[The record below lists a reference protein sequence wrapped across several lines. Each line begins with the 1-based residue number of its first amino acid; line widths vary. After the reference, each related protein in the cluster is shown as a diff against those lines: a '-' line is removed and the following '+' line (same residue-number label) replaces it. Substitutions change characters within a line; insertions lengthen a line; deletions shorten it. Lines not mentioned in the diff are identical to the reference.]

1 MSQNKEK
8 TAEELAYCVKSDMDI
23 ENIVDK
29 FRHDLQELDYGN
41 RVAAIRKAIEHL
53 NQGCTVNYVADGF
66 REWYGITIDTD
77 ELKKIL
83 LQSKDLLPEE
93 ERKKNIDKSLLT
105 IERPE
110 DGKKIDLAYLQHK
123 YKKGYPY
130 IDDLY
135 RENIF
140 PYSGSDLCE
149 ALYFQAV
156 YNLCKDREEIDEYF
170 ENLKRERDP
179 LTGSL
184 FHISSK
190 SLQNP

>member
-8 TAEELAYCVKSDMDI
+8 IAEELAYCVKSDMDI

-41 RVAAIRKAIEHL
+41 RVAAIRKAIEHM
-53 NQGCTVNYVADGF
+53 NQGCTVNYVVDGL
-66 REWYGITIDTD
+66 REWYGITMDPD
-77 ELKKIL
+77 ELKNLL
-83 LQSKDLLPEE
+83 LQSQDLLPEE

-123 YKKGYPY
+123 YKLGYHY
-130 IDDLY
+130 IDTLY
-135 RENIF
+135 REKIF
-140 PYSGSDLCE
+140 SYSGSDLCE

-156 YNLCKDREEIDEYF
+156 CNLCKDRSEIDKYF
-170 ENLKRERDP
+170 KDLKMKREAARKEEE
-179 LTGSL
+179 
-184 FHISSK
+184 HRI
-190 SLQNP
+190 

>member
-1 MSQNKEK
+1 MNKEKEK
-8 TAEELAYCVKSDMDI
+8 TAEELAYYVKSDLDI
-23 ENIVDK
+23 QEIVKK
-29 FRHDLQELDYGN
+29 FQHDLQELDYGN

-53 NQGCTVNYVADGF
+53 NQGCTVNYVVDGL

-93 ERKKNIDKSLLT
+93 ERKKNIDKNLLSL
-105 IERPE
+105 ERPE

-123 YKKGYPY
+123 YKKGYSY

-135 RENIF
+135 RKNIF
-140 PYSGSDLCE
+140 NYSCSDLCE

-156 YNLCKDREEIDEYF
+156 CNLCKDRKEIDEYF
-170 ENLKRERDP
+170 ENLKRERE
-179 LTGSL
+179 
-184 FHISSK
+184 IAQK
-190 SLQNP
+190 EEQQRI

>member
-1 MSQNKEK
+1 MSENKGK

-23 ENIVDK
+23 ENIVGNFK
-29 FRHDLQELDYGN
+29 HDLQELDCGN

-53 NQGCTVNYVADGF
+53 NQGCTVNYVVDGL
-66 REWYGITIDTD
+66 REWYGITMDPD
-77 ELKKIL
+77 ELKNLL

-93 ERKKNIDKSLLT
+93 ERKKNIDKNLLT

-123 YKKGYPY
+123 YKKGYSY
-130 IDDLY
+130 IDNLF
-135 RENIF
+135 RRNIF

-156 YNLCKDREEIDEYF
+156 CNLCKDREEIDEYF
-170 ENLKRERDP
+170 KNLKREREAAQKKEEQ
-179 LTGSL
+179 TTE
-184 FHISSK
+184 
-190 SLQNP
+190 

>member
-1 MSQNKEK
+1 MNENEEK

-41 RVAAIRKAIEHL
+41 RVAAIKKAVEHL
-53 NQGCTVNYVADGF
+53 NQGCTVNYVADGL

-135 RENIF
+135 RKNIF
-140 PYSGSDLCE
+140 NYSGSDLCE
-149 ALYFQAV
+149 ALYFHAV
-156 YNLCKDREEIDEYF
+156 CNLCKDREEIDEYF
-170 ENLKRERDP
+170 ENLKREREAAREKEEQS
-179 LTGSL
+179 TE
-184 FHISSK
+184 
-190 SLQNP
+190 

>member
-1 MSQNKEK
+1 MNENNDK

-23 ENIVDK
+23 ENIVNK
-29 FRHDLQELDYGN
+29 FKSDLQELDYGN
-41 RVAAIRKAIEHL
+41 RVAAIKKAVERL
-53 NQGCTVNYVADGF
+53 NQGCTVNYVVDGL
-66 REWYGITIDTD
+66 REWYGITMDPD
-77 ELKKIL
+77 ELKNLL

-93 ERKKNIDKSLLT
+93 ERKGNIDKNLLS

-135 RENIF
+135 RKNIF
-140 PYSGSDLCE
+140 NYSGSDLCT

-156 YNLCKDREEIDEYF
+156 CNLCKNREEIDEYF
-170 ENLKRERDP
+170 ENLKREREAAREKEEQS
-179 LTGSL
+179 TE
-184 FHISSK
+184 
-190 SLQNP
+190 

>member
-1 MSQNKEK
+1 MNKEKEK

-23 ENIVDK
+23 GNIVDK

-53 NQGCTVNYVADGF
+53 NQGCTVNYVVNGF

-93 ERKKNIDKSLLT
+93 ERKKNIDKNLLSL
-105 IERPE
+105 ERPE

-135 RENIF
+135 RKNIF
-140 PYSGSDLCE
+140 NYSGSDLCT

-156 YNLCKDREEIDEYF
+156 CNLCKNREEIDEYF
-170 ENLKRERDP
+170 ENLKRERKAAREKEERS
-179 LTGSL
+179 TE
-184 FHISSK
+184 
-190 SLQNP
+190 